1 MLVAQGVGWEL
12 GRQAPP
18 PWVGPLCQAVALTA
32 GLAAAK
38 DADVGALAPAFGA
51 VWLGS
56 LMLPAVLF
64 VTVAAGRPPRPLR
77 RLLLGAVVITAG
89 PAPPLPPGPLR
100 RLLLGAVVITAG
112 LALPIPL
119 AAQGT
124 ASVRSTWWWTSGTV
138 PVPRLAVSL
147 FALWA
152 TVVVVALVATALHVI
167 AVYRRTPRASR
178 AVLRPVVYPGLA

>member
-89 PAPPLPPGPLR
+89 LALPLPP
-100 RLLLGAVVITAG
+100 
-112 LALPIPL
+112 

-124 ASVRSTWWWTSGTV
+124 AAGPGPPGGASGN
-138 PVPRLAVSL
+138 P
-147 FALWA
+147 
-152 TVVVVALVATALHVI
+152 
-167 AVYRRTPRASR
+167 
-178 AVLRPVVYPGLA
+178 PGAGPPP